1 MFTAWLSKSIFYEI
15 RNIARQPE
23 YFLFSIAARVR
34 DTITPFSVA
43 LCKVARIWRF
53 AIGAPAKW
61 SILGVSFPLALAKVV
76 PTRGSKFRSAWET
89 RQKRARSGNEHRIPG
104 SNYCRGSET
113 EGTQLRTL
121 VRNSLFRAA
130 RQESGAGCERTN
142 VWMQARLRNSW
153 LRRGASYN
161 YCSSA
166 ERKAIVYVCVCRV
179 RDVNFSGPFLFRTFS
194 YFAMRRDSRDGPVKQ
209 L

>member
-1 MFTAWLSKSIFYEI
+1 M
-15 RNIARQPE
+15 P
-23 YFLFSIAARVR
+23 
-34 DTITPFSVA
+34 
-43 LCKVARIWRF
+43 CKAARIWRF
-53 AIGAPAKW
+53 AIGALAKW

-89 RQKRARSGNEHRIPG
+89 RQKRARSRNEHRIPG
-104 SNYCRGSET
+104 NNYCRGSET

-121 VRNSLFRAA
+121 ARNSLFRAA

-153 LRRGASYN
+153 LRRSASYN
-161 YCSSA
+161 LRPVVA
-166 ERKAIVYVCVCRV
+166 RRERQLCVCVCICRV
-179 RDVNFSGPFLFRTFS
+179 RVNFSVLFFLFRTFS
-194 YFAMRRDSRDGPVKQ
+194 YFAVRRDSRDGSVKQ